1 MLEPE
6 PDPVEEPDPD
16 PVPVKGATAANWE
29 RTIED
34 TEPEPLNTN
43 LASEATSV
51 LPLVGPELDLE
62 PPGLVC
68 GRKDLAN
75 SFLI

>member
-1 MLEPE
+1 MVEPE

-34 TEPEPLNTN
+34 TEPEPWTIKYQ
-43 LASEATSV
+43 
-51 LPLVGPELDLE
+51 
-62 PPGLVC
+62 PG
-68 GRKDLAN
+68 
-75 SFLI
+75 I